1 LKEKQILSRKFLFVS
16 RWGESLDI
24 VNSIKAEGN
33 EVKFYIE
40 DKPSKEIGY
49 GFVDKVTHWEKF
61 IDWADIV
68 IFDYTGYGKIATE
81 LRRAGKLVIGGTE
94 YTDRLELDRNFGQS
108 ELQKH
113 KIKVIP
119 SKEFTSFHDAI
130 KYIEN
135 NPNTYVIKPCGE
147 TQELKQLL
155 FVGSDDE
162 GLDVIRVLKA
172 YEKSWGNDFGN
183 FQLQRK
189 VKGVEIS
196 IAAYFNGKEFIYP
209 INITFEHK
217 KLFPKELGVS
227 TGEMGTSMFWTKDS
241 PIFDA
246 TLLKFQPCGETQE
259 LKQLLFVG
267 SDDEGL
273 DVIRVLKAYEKSWG
287 DDFGNFQLQRK
298 VKGVEISIAAF
309 FNGKEFIYPINITF
323 EHKKL
328 FPKELGVSTGEMGT
342 SMFWTKDSPIF
353 DATLLKFQSTL
364 AKDNFVGHIDIN
376 CIVNGN
382 GIYPLEF
389 TSRFGYPQ
397 IFIQRSGI
405 NEPMG
410 EFFIKIASKQNFKIN
425 VKKGFQV
432 GAFIV
437 VPPFPYDDKKTF
449 NLFSK
454 DAVVVFKKNGREGV
468 HPMHLKKVNDEWL
481 ITGNTGIAVL
491 VTGNGQT
498 MKDAQK
504 MMYNRISN
512 VIINNGYYRT
522 DIGDR
527 WSEDSDKLW
536 SWGLL

>member
-1 LKEKQILSRKFLFVS
+1 LKEKQTHSRKFLFVS

-24 VNSIKAEGN
+24 VNSIKAEGHD
-33 EVKFYIE
+33 VKLYIE

-49 GFVDKVTHWEKF
+49 GFVDKVIHWEKF
-61 IDWADIV
+61 IDWADII
-68 IFDYTGYGKIATE
+68 IFDYTGYGKIASE

-119 SKEFTSFHDAI
+119 SQEFTSFHDAI

-172 YEKSWGNDFGN
+172 YEKSWGN
-183 FQLQRK
+183 
-189 VKGVEIS
+189 
-196 IAAYFNGKEFIYP
+196 
-209 INITFEHK
+209 
-217 KLFPKELGVS
+217 
-227 TGEMGTSMFWTKDS
+227 
-241 PIFDA
+241 
-246 TLLKFQPCGETQE
+246 
-259 LKQLLFVG
+259 
-267 SDDEGL
+267 
-273 DVIRVLKAYEKSWG
+273 
-287 DDFGNFQLQRK
+287 DFGNFQLQRK

-397 IFIQRSGI
+397 IFIQRAGI

>member
-1 LKEKQILSRKFLFVS
+1 MEPKQSCMKKFLFVS

-24 VNSIKAEGN
+24 ANTIKKEGH
-33 EVKFYIE
+33 EVKLFIE
-40 DKPSKEIGY
+40 DKGCKEIGF
-49 GFVDKVTHWEKF
+49 GFVNKATHWEKH
-61 IDWADIV
+61 IAWADII
-68 IFDYTGYGKIATE
+68 IFDYTGYGKIATQ
-81 LRRAGKLVIGGTE
+81 LRSAGKLVVGGTE
-94 YTDRLELDRNFGQS
+94 YTDRLELDRNYGQA
-108 ELQKH
+108 ELKKH
-113 KIKVIP
+113 KIKIIP
-119 SKEFTSFHDAI
+119 SKEFTSFNDAI
-130 KYIEN
+130 TYIEA
-135 NPNTYVIKPCGE
+135 NPNTYVVKPCGE

-162 GLDVIRVLKA
+162 GLDVIRILRA
-172 YEKSWGNDFGN
+172 YEKAWGNDFGN

-189 VKGVEIS
+189 VKGVEVS
-196 IAAYFNGKEFIYP
+196 IAAFFNGHEFVYP

-241 PIFDA
+241 PIF
-246 TLLKFQPCGETQE
+246 E
-259 LKQLLFVG
+259 
-267 SDDEGL
+267 
-273 DVIRVLKAYEKSWG
+273 
-287 DDFGNFQLQRK
+287 
-298 VKGVEISIAAF
+298 
-309 FNGKEFIYPINITF
+309 
-323 EHKKL
+323 
-328 FPKELGVSTGEMGT
+328 
-342 SMFWTKDSPIF
+342 
-353 DATLLKFQSTL
+353 ATLLKFQSTL
-364 AKDNFVGHIDIN
+364 AKHNFIGHIDIN

-382 GIYPLEF
+382 GIFPLEF

-397 IFIQRSGI
+397 IFIQRAGI
-405 NEPMG
+405 NEPLG
-410 EFFIKIASKQNFKIN
+410 ELFLKLASKKTFRIN

-432 GAFIV
+432 GAYIV

-454 DAVVVFKKNGREGV
+454 DAVVVFKKNGKEGV
-468 HPMHLKKVNDEWL
+468 HPMHLKKVKDEWL

-491 VTGNGQT
+491 VTGVGNT

-504 MMYNRISN
+504 MMYNRINN

>member
-1 LKEKQILSRKFLFVS
+1 MKTKQPSGKKFLFIS

-24 VNSIKAEGN
+24 AYTTLLEGN
-33 EVKFYIE
+33 EVRLFIE
-40 DKPSKEIGY
+40 DKSSREIGL
-49 GFVDKVTHWEKF
+49 GFVKKITKWEEHV
-61 IDWADIV
+61 DWADVI
-68 IFDYTGYGKIATE
+68 IFDYTGYGKIASQ
-81 LRRAGKLVIGGTE
+81 LRAAGKLVIGGTE
-94 YTDRLELDRNFGQS
+94 YTDNLELDRNFGQA

-113 KIKVIP
+113 KIKVLP
-119 SKEFTSFHDAI
+119 SQEFVSFKDAI
-130 KYIEN
+130 NYIEQ
-135 NPNTYVIKPCGE
+135 NPNSYVLKPCGE

-172 YEKSWGNDFGN
+172 YEKSWGDNFGN

-196 IAAYFNGKEFIYP
+196 IAAFFNGNEFIYP

-227 TGEMGTSMFWTKDS
+227 TGEMGTSMFWTRDS
-241 PIFDA
+241 PIFEA
-246 TLLKFQPCGETQE
+246 TLLKFQ
-259 LKQLLFVG
+259 
-267 SDDEGL
+267 
-273 DVIRVLKAYEKSWG
+273 
-287 DDFGNFQLQRK
+287 N
-298 VKGVEISIAAF
+298 
-309 FNGKEFIYPINITF
+309 
-323 EHKKL
+323 
-328 FPKELGVSTGEMGT
+328 
-342 SMFWTKDSPIF
+342 
-353 DATLLKFQSTL
+353 TL
-364 AKDNFVGHIDIN
+364 AKHNFIGHIDIN

-397 IFIQRSGI
+397 IFIQRAGI
-405 NEPMG
+405 IEPIG
-410 EFFIKIASKQNFKIN
+410 ELFYKLASKQKFKIN
-425 VKKGFQV
+425 VRKGFQV

-437 VPPFPYDDKKTF
+437 VPPFPFDDKKAF
-449 NLFSK
+449 RLFSK
-454 DAVVVFKKNGREGV
+454 DAVVVFKKNGKEGV
-468 HPMHLKKVNDEWL
+468 HPMHLKKINDEWL
-481 ITGNTGIAVL
+481 ITGNIGIAVL
-491 VTGNGQT
+491 VTGTGTT

-512 VIINNGYYRT
+512 IIINNSYYRT

>member
-1 LKEKQILSRKFLFVS
+1 MKEKQILSRKFLFVS

-172 YEKSWGNDFGN
+172 YEKSWGN
-183 FQLQRK
+183 
-189 VKGVEIS
+189 
-196 IAAYFNGKEFIYP
+196 
-209 INITFEHK
+209 
-217 KLFPKELGVS
+217 
-227 TGEMGTSMFWTKDS
+227 
-241 PIFDA
+241 
-246 TLLKFQPCGETQE
+246 
-259 LKQLLFVG
+259 
-267 SDDEGL
+267 
-273 DVIRVLKAYEKSWG
+273 
-287 DDFGNFQLQRK
+287 DFGNFQLQRK

>member
-1 LKEKQILSRKFLFVS
+1 MKTNEPISKKFLFVS

-24 VNSIKAEGN
+24 INSIKLEGHD
-33 EVKFYIE
+33 VKMFIE
-40 DKPSKEIGY
+40 DKASKEIGY
-49 GFVDKVTHWEKF
+49 GFVNKVSHWEKHV
-61 IDWADIV
+61 DWADIIV
-68 IFDYTGYGKIATE
+68 FDYTGYGKIASE
-81 LRRAGKLVIGGTE
+81 LRSQGKLVIGGTE
-94 YTDRLELDRNFGQS
+94 YTDMLELDRNFGQS
-108 ELQKH
+108 ELKKH

-119 SKEFTSFHDAI
+119 FKEFTSFNDAI
-130 KYIEN
+130 QYIKV
-135 NPNTYVIKPCGE
+135 NPNTYVMKPCGE

-162 GLDVIRVLKA
+162 GLDVIRILKA

-189 VKGVEIS
+189 VKGVEVS
-196 IAAYFNGKEFIYP
+196 IAAFFNGHEFIYP

-241 PIFDA
+241 PIF
-246 TLLKFQPCGETQE
+246 E
-259 LKQLLFVG
+259 
-267 SDDEGL
+267 
-273 DVIRVLKAYEKSWG
+273 
-287 DDFGNFQLQRK
+287 
-298 VKGVEISIAAF
+298 
-309 FNGKEFIYPINITF
+309 
-323 EHKKL
+323 
-328 FPKELGVSTGEMGT
+328 
-342 SMFWTKDSPIF
+342 
-353 DATLLKFQSTL
+353 ATLLKFQSTL
-364 AKDNFVGHIDIN
+364 AKHNFIGHIDIN

-397 IFIQRSGI
+397 IFIQRAGI

-410 EFFIKIASKQNFKIN
+410 ELFFKLASKKQFKIN

-454 DAVVVFKKNGREGV
+454 DAVVVFKKNGKEGV

-491 VTGNGQT
+491 VTGLGNT

-512 VIINNGYYRT
+512 VIINNAYYRT

>member
-1 LKEKQILSRKFLFVS
+1 MEPKQSCMKKFLFVS

-24 VNSIKAEGN
+24 ANTIKKEGH
-33 EVKFYIE
+33 EVKLFIE
-40 DKPSKEIGY
+40 DKGCKEIGF
-49 GFVDKVTHWEKF
+49 GFVNKATHWEKHVA
-61 IDWADIV
+61 WADII
-68 IFDYTGYGKIATE
+68 IFDYTGYGKIATQ
-81 LRRAGKLVIGGTE
+81 LRNAGKLVVGGTE
-94 YTDRLELDRNFGQS
+94 YTDRLELDRNYGQA
-108 ELQKH
+108 ELKKH
-113 KIKVIP
+113 KIKIIP
-119 SKEFTSFHDAI
+119 SKEFTSFNDAI
-130 KYIEN
+130 TYIEA
-135 NPNTYVIKPCGE
+135 NPNTYVVKPCGE

-162 GLDVIRVLKA
+162 GLDVIRILRA
-172 YEKSWGNDFGN
+172 YEKAWGNDFGN

-189 VKGVEIS
+189 VKGVEVS
-196 IAAYFNGKEFIYP
+196 IAAFFNGHEFVYP

-241 PIFDA
+241 PIF
-246 TLLKFQPCGETQE
+246 E
-259 LKQLLFVG
+259 
-267 SDDEGL
+267 
-273 DVIRVLKAYEKSWG
+273 
-287 DDFGNFQLQRK
+287 
-298 VKGVEISIAAF
+298 
-309 FNGKEFIYPINITF
+309 
-323 EHKKL
+323 
-328 FPKELGVSTGEMGT
+328 
-342 SMFWTKDSPIF
+342 
-353 DATLLKFQSTL
+353 ATLLKFQSTL
-364 AKDNFVGHIDIN
+364 AKHNFIGHIDIN

-382 GIYPLEF
+382 GIFPLEF

-397 IFIQRSGI
+397 IFIQRAGI

-410 EFFIKIASKQNFKIN
+410 ELFLKLASKKTFRIN

-432 GAFIV
+432 GAYIV

-454 DAVVVFKKNGREGV
+454 DAVVVFKKNGKEGV
-468 HPMHLKKVNDEWL
+468 HPMHLKKVKDEWL

-491 VTGNGQT
+491 VTGVGNT

-504 MMYNRISN
+504 MMYNRINN